1 MQISS
6 LAQDVNLGQLSQG
19 QGHWFLCDFLKP
31 WHWWHRGTM
40 MREVLEEGEFPGA
53 CHLLPHY
60 RMFFPPQHLP

>member
-19 QGHWFLCDFLKP
+19 QGHQFLCDFLKP

-40 MREVLEEGEFPGA
+40 MREVLEEGEFLGA
-53 CHLLPHY
+53 CHLLPH
-60 RMFFPPQHLP
+60 